1 MNFVSLGKKKERG
14 EEGEGEKE
22 RCARQDEREEGRGKE
37 GMGEGGES
45 KQASK
50 SVRRGEGG
58 EEEKGKL
65 REMGKRRRE
74 EERERQV
81 GK

>member
-1 MNFVSLGKKKERG
+1 MGKKKERG

-22 RCARQDEREEGRGKE
+22 RCARQDEREE